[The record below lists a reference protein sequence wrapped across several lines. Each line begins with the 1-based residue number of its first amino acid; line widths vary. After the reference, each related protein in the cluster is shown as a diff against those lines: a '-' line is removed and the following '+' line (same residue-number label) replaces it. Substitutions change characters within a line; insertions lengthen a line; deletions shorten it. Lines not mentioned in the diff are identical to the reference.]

1 MYKKIKL
8 LFVAEE
14 MATNGAM
21 MSMLALLKV
30 LPSDRYDISLFLFKH
45 NDMVAQMPKHIKV
58 LQELYPYAVHRMC
71 LKEGVIFCLKKFRL
85 NLLVYRGMLSIQR
98 FFHLNY
104 RLWSFLPTINGE
116 YDVACC
122 YADGFVA
129 PMIQHKVNAKKKVA
143 WIHFLYSDW
152 TQENFVYDALK
163 NMDVCVPV
171 SLEAG
176 KDLEKILQVEVKWHL
191 VHNITDAQRCLESA
205 DEVCEIPRKNGI
217 WRIVSVGRVTPQ
229 KRFDIIPKVA
239 QYLIEKGIK
248 FEWLIIGDGEEK
260 ESIEKDIESNGLST
274 IIHLIGNRTNPMPL
288 VKSADIVFIPSRSE
302 SWGMV
307 VSEALCLGKAVVTSD
322 IPVFKEQVIEGYNG
336 LMRPA
341 VPSIMAEAIS
351 MLLTDDSLRYRF
363 EKNAANYPF
372 TKETIVKE
380 FNTMINDLLD
390 IN

>member
-21 MSMLALLKV
+21 MSMLALLKA
-30 LPSDRYDISLFLFKH
+30 LPSDRYDISLFFFKH
-45 NDMVAQMPKHIKV
+45 NDMVTQIPKHVKV
-58 LQELYPYAVHRMC
+58 LQELYPYVVHRMC
-71 LKEGVIFCLKKFRL
+71 LKEGILFCLKKFRL
-85 NLLVYRGMLSIQR
+85 DLLVYRGMLSIQR
-98 FFHLNY
+98 LFHLNY

-122 YADGFVA
+122 YTDGFVA

-143 WIHFLYSDW
+143 WIHFLYSNW
-152 TQENFVYDALK
+152 AQENFVYDALK
-163 NMDVCVPV
+163 NMDMCVPV

-176 KDLEKILQVEVKWHL
+176 KDLEKILRVEVKWHL
-191 VHNITDAQRCLESA
+191 VHNITDAQRCLERA
-205 DEVCEIPRKNGI
+205 DEVFEIPRKNGI

-229 KRFDIIPKVA
+229 KNFDIIPKVA
-239 QYLIEKGIK
+239 QYLIEKGLK

-260 ESIEKDIESNGLST
+260 ESIEKDIESKGLST
-274 IIHLIGNRTNPMPL
+274 IIHLIGNRSNPMPL
-288 VKSADIVFIPSRSE
+288 VKSADVVFIPSRNE

-307 VSEALCLGKAVVTSD
+307 VSEALCLGKAIVTSD

-341 VPSIMAEAIS
+341 VPNIMAEAIS
-351 MLLTDDSLRYRF
+351 MLLTDGSLRYRF

-372 TKETIVKE
+372 TKETIVTE